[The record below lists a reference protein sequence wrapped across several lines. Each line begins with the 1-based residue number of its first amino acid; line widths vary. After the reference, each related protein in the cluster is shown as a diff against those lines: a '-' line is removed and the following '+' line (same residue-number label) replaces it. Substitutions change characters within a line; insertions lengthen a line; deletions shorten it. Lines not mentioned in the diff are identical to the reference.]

1 MPSCSNSSN
10 ISSTINSLNVTQ
22 GSGGSRFVVQIDR
35 VVGLTA
41 GDVIRYDVPTS
52 GYTGS
57 KANTPENAEVFGVI
71 ESYNSSTQKF
81 NVVMGGSVVLD
92 SSKFAVIPTS
102 PSGAGGGNDIY
113 FLSGMT
119 AGVLQNLAPS
129 NLDHIT
135 KPVYQVAPHGTYSG
149 SVINYS
155 GYRLGGD
162 VQAGLDTINLMA
174 RVGSVQ
180 FLFDTGPAFDPEE
193 FKLRQYGFN
202 YQGTD
207 LNPIFQLSP
216 TVAYDWKLEHI
227 RMDQNYVLLR
237 KIDFPEA
244 TTNVFPTMNGGWVE
258 RVKVDAG
265 YNVTR
270 STVRGKAVQ
279 QFNNPYYDD
288 TSASLSWYGEII
300 DWDATDR
307 YLYILRP
314 AFIDPELIANLSNY
328 MAQTDLPITISQ
340 TASPGLPTSPSLQ
353 VVEITATNQDIQFVG
368 FVTPMLK
375 FTGEGQGSN
384 YPFYFQT
391 IYDPYN
397 LNVPETIGIY
407 SKVYMKIKNRG
418 VSLVVPDSVSVTE
431 VSADTI
437 SLSNTDLQTTLNNIL
452 TRITCLENGSGCPQ

>member
-52 GYTGS
+52 GYTAS
-57 KANTPENAEVFGVI
+57 KADTPENAEVFGVI

-92 SSKFAVIPTS
+92 SSRFAVIPTS

-135 KPVYQVAPHGTYSG
+135 KPVYQVAPHGTYTG

-180 FLFDTGPAFDPEE
+180 FLFDNGLAFDPEE
-193 FKLRQYGFN
+193 FKLRQYGFD

-207 LNPIFQLSP
+207 LYPIFQLDP
-216 TVAYDWKLEHI
+216 AVAYDWKLEHI

-237 KIDFPEA
+237 KIDFPEV
-244 TTNVFPTMNGGWVE
+244 TSNVFPTMNGGWVE
-258 RVKVDAG
+258 RVKVDTG
-265 YNVTR
+265 YTIVR
-270 STVRGKAVQ
+270 SSVRGKAVQ
-279 QFNNPYYDD
+279 QFNNLYYNN
-288 TSASLSWYGEII
+288 TPAELSWYGEII
-300 DWDATDR
+300 DWDETNR

-314 AFIDPELIANLSNY
+314 AFIDPDLIVNLNNY
-328 MAQTDLPITISQ
+328 MAQTSLPITIS
-340 TASPGLPTSPSLQ
+340 TTTNPGSPTDTPLQ
-353 VVEITATNQDIQFVG
+353 VVPITTTNQDIQFVG

-391 IYDPYN
+391 RYDPYN
-397 LNVPETIGIY
+397 QNVLESTGIY

-431 VSADTI
+431 VSANTI
-437 SLSNTDLQTTLNNIL
+437 NLASSDLQTTLNDIL
-452 TRITCLENGSGCPQ
+452 TRINCLETGSACP

>member
-57 KANTPENAEVFGVI
+57 KADTPENAEVFGVI

-180 FLFDTGPAFDPEE
+180 FLFDNGLAFDPEE
-193 FKLRQYGFN
+193 FKLRQYGFD

-207 LNPIFQLSP
+207 LCPIFQLNP
-216 TVAYDWKLEHI
+216 AVAYDWKLEHI

-258 RVKVDAG
+258 RVKVDTG
-265 YNVTR
+265 YTIVR
-270 STVRGKAVQ
+270 SSVRGNAVQ
-279 QFNNPYYDD
+279 QFNNPYYNNTPAD
-288 TSASLSWYGEII
+288 LSWYGQII
-300 DWDATDR
+300 DWDETNR

-314 AFIDPELIANLSNY
+314 AFIDPDLIVNLSNY
-328 MAQTDLPITISQ
+328 MAQTSRSITIS
-340 TASPGLPTSPSLQ
+340 TTTNPGSPTDTPLQ
-353 VVEITATNQDIQFVG
+353 VVPITTTNQDIQFVG

-397 LNVPETIGIY
+397 QNPPETIGIY

-437 SLSNTDLQTTLNNIL
+437 SLSNTDLQTTLNDIL
-452 TRITCLENGSGCPQ
+452 TRINCLETGSACP